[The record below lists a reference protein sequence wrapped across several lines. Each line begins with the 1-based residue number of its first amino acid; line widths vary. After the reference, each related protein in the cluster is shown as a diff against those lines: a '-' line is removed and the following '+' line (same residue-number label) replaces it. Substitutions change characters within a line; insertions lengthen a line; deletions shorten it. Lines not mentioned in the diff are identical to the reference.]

1 MLIDKFKKIYREN
14 KEKDPYYIRNLLKE
28 VVQYYVLNFISSSKW
43 NENLV
48 FKGGTAL
55 RFCFD
60 LPRLSE
66 DLDFDVENYKDF
78 DIEKFAMDLSNY
90 LTKDLKYSKFT
101 YKITNSKRTLYLKFP
116 ILNEIGMP
124 IKQGDSNILH
134 MRIDF
139 AEIEKTNYTVEI
151 STKNAYGLSF
161 FMRRFS
167 LSDLFA
173 AKIAAILT
181 RMKMEGTELVERYK
195 GRDYFDLIW
204 FLEQKVVPNPEI
216 VKKMTNY
223 GIKETVSKLNEKVD
237 KITVQDL
244 QDDLFYFFS
253 DSKYVETFA
262 KNYKELAKEYLKN
275 LK

>member
-1 MLIDKFKKIYREN
+1 MLLDKFKKIYRDN
-14 KEKDPYYIRNLLKE
+14 KEKNPYFIRNLLKE
-28 VVQYYVLNFISSSKW
+28 VIQYYVLNFISGSKW

-66 DLDFDVENYKDF
+66 DLDFDVENYNDF
-78 DIEKFAMDLSNY
+78 DIDKFSKDLSNY
-90 LTKDLKYSKFT
+90 LTKDLRYFKFSC
-101 YKITNSKRTLYLKFP
+101 KITNSKRTLYLKFP

-139 AEIEKTNYTVEI
+139 AEIEKVKYTVEI

-173 AKIAAILT
+173 AKISAILT

-195 GRDYFDLIW
+195 GRDYFDLVW
-204 FLEQKVVPNPEI
+204 FLERKVSPNWEI
-216 VKKMTNY
+216 VKIMTNY
-223 GIKETVSKLNEKVD
+223 EIKEAIQKLNEKVD

-244 QDDLFYFFS
+244 QDDLFYFF
-253 DSKYVETFA
+253 DNSKYVEAFA
-262 KNYKELAKEYLKN
+262 KNFKSLAKSYLIN